1 MWHRRNVT
9 MVWDR
14 RRYPFGSIGQ
24 EIDEM
29 MAEMEARFQDI
40 FSGSRTLLPE
50 TAGGTGGGVADRF
63 MPAIRGEFRV
73 DVSDHEDE
81 LVIVADLPGFEKDG
95 VSVQLIDPRTL
106 EIATRSSTGK
116 KDERENYYMRERMYG
131 SMRRMVRLPVEVT
144 EDGAQASFKNGVLE
158 VHLKKTEMPSVR
170 SIQIE

>member
-1 MWHRRNVT
+1 

-29 MAEMEARFQDI
+29 MAEMEARFQEI
-40 FSGSRTLLPE
+40 FSGTRRNLLPE
-50 TAGGTGGGVADRF
+50 AGGGVTDRF
-63 MPAIRGEFRV
+63 LPAIRGEFRV
-73 DVSDHEDE
+73 DISDHEDE
-81 LVIVADLPGFEKDG
+81 VVIVADIPGFEKEG

-106 EIATRSSTGK
+106 EIATRQSTEK
-116 KDERENYYMRERMYG
+116 KDEQENYYIRERMYG
-131 SMRRMVRLPVEVT
+131 SMRRLVRLPVDVT